1 MWNGEKRPC
10 SAHCPPDESSSISQ
24 RERNCEVRFKKN
36 QLQFIGQRLTFVI
49 DRVHHQLQEEIWPPF
64 RATPFNSTPCNL
76 RREQVTGRRSMT
88 PSLTNPIWFDFS
100 LSLSVSSP
108 TNSKKSFLFLTGK
121 LATRSVTPHWWL
133 KKPKKIRNNL
143 FFNWETRQRGRWRHI
158 DGPKSRKIQ
167 KTFTDSPQTWQRW
180 QCGRWRHI
188 DGRVTIETS
197 ETKCCI

>member
-88 PSLTNPIWFDFS
+88 SSLTNPIWFDFS

-133 KKPKKIRNNL
+133 KKPKKSEIIYFLTGKLGNAVDDVTLMAQKAEKFKRLLQIR
-143 FFNWETRQRGRWRHI
+143 
-158 DGPKSRKIQ
+158 RKLGNVGNAV
-167 KTFTDSPQTWQRW
+167 D
-180 QCGRWRHI
+180 
-188 DGRVTIETS
+188 DVT
-197 ETKCCI
+197 

>member
-1 MWNGEKRPC
+1 MEENGRRKWEKMWNGEKRPC

-88 PSLTNPIWFDFS
+88 SSLTNPIWFDFS

-133 KKPKKIRNNL
+133 KKPKKSEIIYFLTGKLGNAVDDVTLMAQKAKKFKRLLQIR
-143 FFNWETRQRGRWRHI
+143 
-158 DGPKSRKIQ
+158 RKLGNVGNAV
-167 KTFTDSPQTWQRW
+167 D
-180 QCGRWRHI
+180 
-188 DGRVTIETS
+188 DVT
-197 ETKCCI
+197 

>member
-133 KKPKKIRNNL
+133 KKPKKSEIIYFLTGKLGNAVDDVTLMAQKAKKFKRLLQIR
-143 FFNWETRQRGRWRHI
+143 
-158 DGPKSRKIQ
+158 RKLGNVGNAV
-167 KTFTDSPQTWQRW
+167 D
-180 QCGRWRHI
+180 
-188 DGRVTIETS
+188 DVT
-197 ETKCCI
+197 